1 MTTQEIAAR
10 FDELAQNEQ
19 WFEIQDELFADNVR
33 SVEPPGSPYFDD
45 AEGKDAVRQKGEE
58 FMSRV
63 EAVHKS
69 YTTQPVVAGDHF
81 AVGRGLDITVKGS
94 GRIQIDQIMLY
105 KVEDEK
111 IVLEQF
117 FY

>member
-1 MTTQEIAAR
+1 
-10 FDELAQNEQ
+10 
-19 WFEIQDELFADNVR
+19 
-33 SVEPPGSPYFDD
+33 
-45 AEGKDAVRQKGEE
+45 
-58 FMSRV
+58 MSRV
-63 EAVHKS
+63 EAVHSS

-81 AVGRGLDITVKGS
+81 AVGRGVDITVKGS
-94 GRIQIDQIMLY
+94 GRIQMDQIMLY